1 MLRGRRS
8 GALGRSAWV
17 RSLRG
22 LLVLDTFVT
31 VYLFL
36 GGCAAAVVLVTC
48 AWSLA
53 VRAACGRRRPA
64 PPVFGRL
71 RVRCLL
77 AGFVLLVLAVLC
89 LLFDL
94 GRPQLF
100 WLLFARP
107 TSSLISIGSFLLM
120 ATLLVSGFL
129 LGASVPGAPRSS
141 RRVLCSAEVVCC
153 ALSAGVMLYTGLYMA
168 CLEAVPLWNNPA
180 LPVLFALSSLSSGLS
195 VVLIAAS
202 FADDRFLLAADCR
215 RLRLAHAVSL
225 AGEMVAV
232 GAYLALA
239 WGDGFARPGLEAL
252 LSPNDLGSWFVV
264 GFLGLGVALPLGA
277 EVFAAMARRP
287 MEAIPLDALCII
299 GGLVLRFCVVI
310 AA

>member
-1 MLRGRRS
+1 MLRSFCGSDAVYGSLHGMLGS
-8 GALGRSAWV
+8 GS
-17 RSLRG
+17 
-22 LLVLDTFVT
+22 
-31 VYLFL
+31 
-36 GGCAAAVVLVTC
+36 
-48 AWSLA
+48 
-53 VRAACGRRRPA
+53 
-64 PPVFGRL
+64 
-71 RVRCLL
+71 
-77 AGFVLLVLAVLC
+77 
-89 LLFDL
+89 
-94 GRPQLF
+94 
-100 WLLFARP
+100 
-107 TSSLISIGSFLLM
+107 
-120 ATLLVSGFL
+120 
-129 LGASVPGAPRSS
+129 
-141 RRVLCSAEVVCC
+141 
-153 ALSAGVMLYTGLYMA
+153 
-168 CLEAVPLWNNPA
+168 LWNNPA